1 MAHLTVEVVYRGIF
15 QKNLAARITRG
26 IVLSSRKAGRWGIAF
41 GRYGDSPQRNGV
53 PAKDFAIVA
62 DTKEELEQHMAR
74 YEPKELHVTI
84 CVDDTLC
91 KGVES
96 WAWYGLQPINR
107 LLLPGRASARD
118 VHAIAERAPP
128 GHPQEGLRL
137 QPLDPAGQ
145 GVLLRPLGLQGGPH
159 GGAHPR
165 RAGQDRPALH
175 GHRGRDARR
184 SGEAEWGS
192 ELKAESARKAYERI
206 EGRRIRITEGNDEVP
221 FSFEMPKWWEMR
233 EGLTIPAIPVGKPVE
248 GGKGY
253 RPERNPYFKKF
264 STRTM
269 RPVVNFD
276 TCVKCTLCWIQCP
289 DSCFDVT
296 PEGLY
301 DANMESCCG
310 CGVCEAVCPVKDC
323 ITMVNEAA
331 FDDNKSQ
338 WEMWRQD
345 KDAYQV
351 WATEKIRDKVTTV
364 RSHGF
369 RYRGQYEE
377 ELAGGRA
384 GARRHAG
391 GRRHPGREHRAQ
403 GAAQPMRPITDRST
417 SIVTGVAEAPGA

>member
-1 MAHLTVEVVYRGIF
+1 MAHFVCEVVYRGIF

-26 IVLSSRKAGRWGIAF
+26 IVLSARKGGKWGIAF

-62 DTKEELEQHMAR
+62 DTQEELEQHMAR

-107 LLLPGRASARD
+107 LILPGGHLLVTSTQSPAELLKDTHKKDAPYSIWILPGKASFSGLWVYKEDHTEVRILGALARIAPQFLTIEA
-118 VHAIAERAPP
+118 VTAAI
-128 GHPQEGLRL
+128 
-137 QPLDPAGQ
+137 
-145 GVLLRPLGLQGGPH
+145 
-159 GGAHPR
+159 
-165 RAGQDRPALH
+165 
-175 GHRGRDARR
+175 
-184 SGEAEWGS
+184 GEAEWGS
-192 ELKAESARKAYERI
+192 SLKAESARKAYDRV
-206 EGRRIRITEGNDEVP
+206 EGRPVDAAEGNPETP
-221 FSFEMPKWWEMR
+221 YSFEMPRWWEMR
-233 EGLTIPAIPVGKPVE
+233 EGVTIPSLPVGKPVE

-253 RPERNPYFKKF
+253 RPERSAVFKKF
-264 STRTM
+264 SSRSM
-269 RPVVNFD
+269 RPVVDFD
-276 TCVKCTLCWIQCP
+276 TCVKCTLCWLQCP

-301 DANMESCCG
+301 DANMEACCG

-323 ITMVNEAA
+323 ITMVNESA
-331 FDDNKSQ
+331 FEDNASQ

-345 KDAYQV
+345 KDAYKV
-351 WATEKIRDKVTTV
+351 WSTEKIRDKATTE

-377 ELAGGRA
+377 ELMGGDRELG
-384 GARRHAG
+384 GAPLASG
-391 GRRHPGREHRAQ
+391 IPGENAKRKGSMPGVHVQA
-403 GAAQPMRPITDRST
+403 PS

>member
-26 IVLSSRKAGRWGIAF
+26 IVLSSRKAGRWGISF

-84 CVDDTLC
+84 CVDDTLS

-107 LLLPGRASARD
+107 LLLPG
-118 VHAIAERAPP
+118 
-128 GHPQEGLRL
+128 GHLLMTSTRSPSE
-137 QPLDPAGQ
+137 
-145 GVLLRPLGLQGGPH
+145 LLRDIHKKDTDYNLWILRGKASFSGLWVFKEDHTEARLLGALAKIAPH
-159 GGAHPR
+159 FMDIESVSAAIR
-165 RAGQDRPALH
+165 
-175 GHRGRDARR
+175 
-184 SGEAEWGS
+184 EAEWGS
-192 ELKAESARKAYERI
+192 ELKVESARKAYERV
-206 EGRRIRITEGNDEVP
+206 ESRSVRITEGNDEVP

-296 PEGLY
+296 PDGLY

-331 FDDNKSQ
+331 FDDNQSQ

-345 KDAYQV
+345 KDAYRV
-351 WATEKIRDKVTTV
+351 WASEKIKDKVTTV

-377 ELAGGRA
+377 ELAEGELEVGGMPVTEGIPGENADAKGVRPK
-384 GARRHAG
+384 RHI
-391 GRRHPGREHRAQ
+391 HK
-403 GAAQPMRPITDRST
+403 ST
-417 SIVTGVAEAPGA
+417 SIVTGVPEAPGA

>member
-1 MAHLTVEVVYRGIF
+1 MAHLICEVVYRGIF

-26 IVLSSRKAGRWGIAF
+26 IVLSARKSGRWGIAF

-107 LLLPGRASARD
+107 LLLP
-118 VHAIAERAPP
+118 
-128 GHPQEGLRL
+128 
-137 QPLDPAGQ
+137 
-145 GVLLRPLGLQGGPH
+145 
-159 GGAHPR
+159 
-165 RAGQDRPALH
+165 H
-175 GHRGRDARR
+175 GHLLATSTQSAAELLKDTHKKDVPYFLWILPGKASFSGLWVYKEDHTEVRVLGALAKIAPDFLTIDAVSEAIR
-184 SGEAEWGS
+184 EAEWGS
-192 ELKAESARKAYERI
+192 ELKVESARKACERI
-206 EGRRIRITEGNDEVP
+206 EGRPVKITEGNPEIP
-221 FSFEMPKWWEMR
+221 YSFEMPRWWEMR
-233 EGLTIPAIPVGKPVE
+233 EGVTIPSLPIGKPIE

-253 RPERNPYFKKF
+253 RPERSQVFKKF

-269 RPVVNFD
+269 RPVVDFD
-276 TCVKCTLCWIQCP
+276 KCVKCTLCWLQCP

-310 CGVCEAVCPVKDC
+310 CGVCEAVCPVEDC
-323 ITMVNEAA
+323 ITMVNEAG
-331 FDDNKSQ
+331 FEDNASQ
-338 WEMWRQD
+338 WEMWRKG
-345 KDAYQV
+345 KDSYRV
-351 WATEKIRDKVTTV
+351 WLEAKIKDKVYV
-364 RSHGF
+364 GRSHGF

-377 ELAGGRA
+377 ELKAGELELG
-384 GARRHAG
+384 
-391 GRRHPGREHRAQ
+391 
-403 GAAQPMRPITDRST
+403 GAALASGIPGENAKQKGLVPSVHEDKSV
-417 SIVTGVAEAPGA
+417 SIVTGIAEAPGA